1 MIELQNFTDKMRATS
16 SSTDKVQI
24 IKDSDS
30 FIHKVLEYT
39 YNPFKQYYVTSKTCE
54 KNNDLIYIK
63 SLSHITGG
71 GVHSNFKRSI
81 PKGIKFD
88 LNITNLPREYDFIKD
103 NINITDI
110 ELMEIFNCGIGLIFI
125 IDKKY
130 YGKFIKRNLFNLIG
144 EIK

>member
-54 KNNDLIYIK
+54 KNNDLIYLI
-63 SLSHITGG
+63 LLT
-71 GVHSNFKRSI
+71 SNQ
-81 PKGIKFD
+81 
-88 LNITNLPREYDFIKD
+88 
-103 NINITDI
+103 
-110 ELMEIFNCGIGLIFI
+110 C
-125 IDKKY
+125 
-130 YGKFIKRNLFNLIG
+130 
-144 EIK
+144 